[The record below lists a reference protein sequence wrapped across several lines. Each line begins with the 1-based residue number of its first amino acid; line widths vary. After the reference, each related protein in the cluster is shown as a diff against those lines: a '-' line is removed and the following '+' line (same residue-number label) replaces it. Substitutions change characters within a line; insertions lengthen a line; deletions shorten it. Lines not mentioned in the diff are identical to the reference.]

1 MAPSSILIKKFFNAI
16 WHLYLI
22 KTSPQNIFVGKKQI
36 FYYWFEQKIISIIR
50 LISWELFYLSMHNL
64 WNAAISRHIIPPRR
78 SIWSK
83 IAINPSETFGNASN
97 RYHHPIPRCVQ
108 RERQSGYAS
117 SVASYLH
124 SSAYEP
130 KSSAKANRTTSS
142 EYPTLRTFISFDI
155 EIIVFRCFICVWYE
169 IS

>member
-1 MAPSSILIKKFFNAI
+1 MQSLQCIYILS
-16 WHLYLI
+16 Y
-22 KTSPQNIFVGKKQI
+22 TV
-36 FYYWFEQKIISIIR
+36 
-50 LISWELFYLSMHNL
+50 
-64 WNAAISRHIIPPRR
+64 PPRR

-97 RYHHPIPRCVQ
+97 RYYHPISSHRVQ

-130 KSSAKANRTTSS
+130 FSAEANRTTN
-142 EYPTLRTFISFDI
+142 L
-155 EIIVFRCFICVWYE
+155 E
-169 IS
+169 ISDSQDFNFLWYRNYYVPMLYEMWVTSKKAVGLRLLAKIRILYSLNLYILKYHTHKHTFMRILEFLEFFEYLKNQVSCYFLIRES